1 MHCKHLWV
9 NACFAAAFCIPMV
22 VSGATLSKTDTQ
34 FMKMAAQ
41 VNMTEAHI
49 GQMAQTHASAQN
61 VKDFGKTLSDEHTTS
76 YEGLSVLANKTGEEI
91 PKALAKNATVNRL
104 DHLKG
109 KSFDRAFVQNEVQD
123 HKTALAAFKK
133 EAEHGDN
140 PDVKAWAQSMIPKLE
155 GHLQAAEN
163 LEKQAK

>member
-1 MHCKHLWV
+1 MHCKHFWMS
-9 NACFAAAFCIPMV
+9 ACCMAAFCVPMV
-22 VSGATLSKTDTQ
+22 ASGATLSKTDTQ

-49 GQMAQTHASAQN
+49 GQMAQTQGSAQN
-61 VKDFGKTLSDEHTTS
+61 VKDFGKTLSDDHMAS
-76 YEGLSVLANKTGEEI
+76 YGGLSALANKTGGDI
-91 PKALAKNATVNRL
+91 PKALAKNATVTRL
-104 DHLKG
+104 KTLKG
-109 KSFDRAFVQNEVQD
+109 KSFDRAFMQDEVQD

-163 LEKQAK
+163 LQKSAK